1 MTPLI
6 VSPTLIAI
14 FMLIMYGIGNYVRKN
29 ELIKSFFVKLA
40 YSFFAPIILVCSYTL
55 VIFILVSLGLGGGFE
70 GDEGYQIL
78 GRAIITSTISLF
90 VLIPYSYFTIRNKK
104 TS

>member
-1 MTPLI
+1 MTPL
-6 VSPTLIAI
+6 VFSPTLFAI

-40 YSFFAPIILVCSYTL
+40 YSFVAPIILVCSYTL
-55 VIFILVSLGLGGGFE
+55 VIFILVSLGAIE
-70 GDEGYQIL
+70 EDEGHLIL
-78 GRAIITSTISLF
+78 ARAIITSTMSLF